1 MSENNFD
8 LSVIGG
14 GPGGYH
20 AAIRAAQLGL
30 KTALIEKDD
39 GSGYAGLGG
48 VCLNWGC
55 IPSKSLLKNAELVN
69 QIKDSEKWGISFDK
83 VSFDFGKAINRSRE
97 VSKQLTQGIEYLV
110 KKNKIT
116 LFKDKGI
123 LESGGSIKL
132 EKAGESINSK
142 NVIIATGA
150 RPRNLPNLEIDGER
164 IISSRE
170 ALEMKNL
177 PESIGI
183 IGAGAIGV
191 EFAYLFNAYGVDVK
205 IFEAQ
210 GHLVPNEDKA
220 ISSELE
226 KIFSGKGI
234 TFELNSVVS
243 KTDLSSEKISVE
255 YDSSGEKKSYSCD
268 KLLVAVGVQ
277 SNVDGIG
284 LENVG
289 VDIDNNFIKVDEYMK
304 TSNPNIYAVGDV
316 TGKLMLAHVAFSQ
329 GVIAAETIAG
339 HDTNPINYVDMP
351 RCTYCQPQIASLGLT
366 EDQAKEKGHNV
377 KISQF
382 PFKAVGKAISI
393 GDSEGF
399 VKLVADG
406 DSGELLGAH
415 MIGPEVTEMIAELG
429 LLKYL
434 EGTDVEVAELTHA
447 HPTLSEAVK
456 EAALSLGDGAIHI

>member
-1 MSENNFD
+1 M
-8 LSVIGG
+8 
-14 GPGGYH
+14 
-20 AAIRAAQLGL
+20 
-30 KTALIEKDD
+30 
-39 GSGYAGLGG
+39 
-48 VCLNWGC
+48 
-55 IPSKSLLKNAELVN
+55 LKNAELVN
-69 QIKDSEKWGISFDK
+69 QIKDSEKWGISFDN
-83 VSFDFGKAINRSRE
+83 VSFDFAKAINRSRE
-97 VSKQLTQGIEYLV
+97 VSSQLTQGIEYLV
-110 KKNKIT
+110 KKNKIS
-116 LFKDKGI
+116 LFKDKA
-123 LESGGSIKL
+123 LFESDGTISL
-132 EKAGESINSK
+132 EKGGNKISSK
-142 NVIIATGA
+142 NFVVATGA
-150 RPRNLPNLEIDGER
+150 RPRNLPNLEIDGDK

-170 ALEMKNL
+170 ALEIKDL
-177 PESIGI
+177 PKSIGI

-210 GHLVPNEDKA
+210 SHLVPNEDKA
-220 ISSELE
+220 ISTELE
-226 KIFSGKGI
+226 KIFSSKGI
-234 TFELNSVVS
+234 TFELNSTVS
-243 KTDLSSEKISVE
+243 KTDISSDSVTIE
-255 YDSSGEKKSYSCD
+255 YDSGGESKNYSCD

-284 LENVG
+284 LENVN
-289 VDIDNNFIKVDEYMK
+289 VELENNFIKIDENMK
-304 TSNPNIYAVGDV
+304 TSNSNIYAVGDV

-339 HDTNPINYVDMP
+339 HSPNPINYSDMP

-366 EDQAKEKGHNV
+366 EDQAKEQGYNV

-399 VKLVADG
+399 VKLVADN

>member
-366 EDQAKEKGHNV
+366 EDQAKEKGHSV

>member
-8 LSVIGG
+8 VCVVGG

-69 QIKDSEKWGISFDK
+69 QIKNSEKWGISFDN
-83 VSFDFGKAINRSRE
+83 VSFDFSKAINRSRE
-97 VSKQLTQGIEYLV
+97 VSSQLTQGIEYLV

-116 LFKDKGI
+116 LFKDKAQF
-123 LESGGSIKL
+123 ESDGTVKL
-132 EKAGESINSK
+132 DKSDEKISSK
-142 NVIIATGA
+142 NFVVATGA
-150 RPRNLPNLEIDGER
+150 RPRNLPNLEIDGNK

-170 ALEMKNL
+170 ALEIKDL
-177 PESIGI
+177 PKSIGI
-183 IGAGAIGV
+183 IGAGAIGI

-210 GHLVPNEDKA
+210 SHLVPNEDKA

-226 KIFSGKGI
+226 KIFSSKGI
-234 TFELNSVVS
+234 AFELGSTVS
-243 KTDLSSEKISVE
+243 KTDISSDNVTIE
-255 YDSSGEKKSYSCD
+255 YNSGGESKNYSCD

-284 LENVG
+284 LENVN
-289 VDIDNNFIKVDEYMK
+289 VELENNFIKIDEKMK
-304 TSNPNIYAVGDV
+304 TSNSNIYAVGDV

-339 HDTNPINYVDMP
+339 HNTNPINYSDMP

-366 EDQAKEKGHNV
+366 EDQAKEQGYSV

-399 VKLVADG
+399 VKLVADN

>member
-1 MSENNFD
+1 M
-8 LSVIGG
+8 
-14 GPGGYH
+14 
-20 AAIRAAQLGL
+20 
-30 KTALIEKDD
+30 
-39 GSGYAGLGG
+39 
-48 VCLNWGC
+48 
-55 IPSKSLLKNAELVN
+55 
-69 QIKDSEKWGISFDK
+69 
-83 VSFDFGKAINRSRE
+83 
-97 VSKQLTQGIEYLV
+97 
-110 KKNKIT
+110 
-116 LFKDKGI
+116 
-123 LESGGSIKL
+123 
-132 EKAGESINSK
+132 
-142 NVIIATGA
+142 
-150 RPRNLPNLEIDGER
+150 PNLEIDGDK

-170 ALEMKNL
+170 ALEIKDL
-177 PESIGI
+177 PKSIGI

-210 GHLVPNEDKA
+210 SHLVPNEDKA

-226 KIFSGKGI
+226 KIFSSKGI
-234 TFELNSVVS
+234 SFELNSTVS
-243 KTDLSSEKISVE
+243 KTDISSDSVTIE
-255 YDSSGEKKSYSCD
+255 YDSGGDSKNYTCD

-284 LENVG
+284 LENVN
-289 VDIDNNFIKVDEYMK
+289 VDLENNFIKIDENMK
-304 TSNPNIYAVGDV
+304 TSNSNIYAVGDV

-339 HDTNPINYVDMP
+339 HSPNPINYSDMP

-366 EDQAKEKGHNV
+366 EDQAKEQGYNV

-399 VKLVADG
+399 VKLVADN

>member
-8 LSVIGG
+8 VCVVGG

-69 QIKDSEKWGISFDK
+69 QIKDSEKWGISFDN
-83 VSFDFGKAINRSRE
+83 VTFDFSKAINRSRE
-97 VSKQLTQGIEYLV
+97 VSGQLTQGIEYLV

-116 LFKDKGI
+116 LFKDKAQF
-123 LESGGSIKL
+123 ESDGTVKL
-132 EKAGESINSK
+132 DKSDEKISSK
-142 NVIIATGA
+142 NFVVATGA
-150 RPRNLPNLEIDGER
+150 RPRNLPNLEIDGNK

-170 ALEMKNL
+170 ALEIKDL
-177 PESIGI
+177 PKSIGI

-210 GHLVPNEDKA
+210 SHLVPNEDKA

-226 KIFSGKGI
+226 KIFSSQGI
-234 TFELNSVVS
+234 TFELGSTVS
-243 KTDLSSEKISVE
+243 KTDISSDNVTIE
-255 YDSSGEKKSYSCD
+255 YNSGGESKNYSCD

-284 LENVG
+284 LENVN
-289 VDIDNNFIKVDEYMK
+289 VEIENNFIKIDEKMK
-304 TSNPNIYAVGDV
+304 TSNSNIYAVGDV

-339 HDTNPINYVDMP
+339 HNTNPINYSDMP

-366 EDQAKEKGHNV
+366 EDQAKEQGYSV

-399 VKLVADG
+399 VKLVADN

>member
-1 MSENNFD
+1 M
-8 LSVIGG
+8 
-14 GPGGYH
+14 
-20 AAIRAAQLGL
+20 
-30 KTALIEKDD
+30 
-39 GSGYAGLGG
+39 
-48 VCLNWGC
+48 
-55 IPSKSLLKNAELVN
+55 LKNAELVN
-69 QIKDSEKWGISFDK
+69 QIKDSEKWGISFDN
-83 VSFDFGKAINRSRE
+83 VSFDFAKAINRSRE
-97 VSKQLTQGIEYLV
+97 VSSQLTQGIEYLV
-110 KKNKIT
+110 KKNKIS
-116 LFKDKGI
+116 LFKDKALFEGDGTV
-123 LESGGSIKL
+123 SL
-132 EKAGESINSK
+132 EKSGDKISSK
-142 NVIIATGA
+142 NFVVATGA
-150 RPRNLPNLEIDGER
+150 RPRNLPNLEIDGDK

-170 ALEMKNL
+170 ALEIKDL
-177 PESIGI
+177 PKSIGI

-210 GHLVPNEDKA
+210 SHLVPNEDKA

-226 KIFSGKGI
+226 KIFSSKGI
-234 TFELNSVVS
+234 TFELNSTVS
-243 KTDLSSEKISVE
+243 KTDISSDSVTIE
-255 YDSSGEKKSYSCD
+255 YDSGGDSKNYTCD

-284 LENVG
+284 LENVN
-289 VDIDNNFIKVDEYMK
+289 VDLENNFIKIDENMK
-304 TSNPNIYAVGDV
+304 TSNSNIYAVGDV

-339 HDTNPINYVDMP
+339 HSPNPINYSDMP

-366 EDQAKEKGHNV
+366 EDQAKEQGYNV

-399 VKLVADG
+399 VKLVADN

>member
-1 MSENNFD
+1 M
-8 LSVIGG
+8 
-14 GPGGYH
+14 
-20 AAIRAAQLGL
+20 
-30 KTALIEKDD
+30 
-39 GSGYAGLGG
+39 
-48 VCLNWGC
+48 
-55 IPSKSLLKNAELVN
+55 
-69 QIKDSEKWGISFDK
+69 
-83 VSFDFGKAINRSRE
+83 SFDFAKAISRSRE
-97 VSKQLTQGIEYLV
+97 VSNQLTQGIEYLV

-116 LFKDKGI
+116 LFKDTGSF
-123 LESGGSIKL
+123 SGGNSIKL
-132 EKAGESINSK
+132 LNSGESIDSK
-142 NVIIATGA
+142 NIIIATGA
-150 RPRNLPNLEIDGER
+150 RPRSLPNLEIDGEM

-170 ALEMKNL
+170 ALELKKL

-191 EFAYLFNAYGVDVK
+191 EFAYLFNAYGVEVK
-205 IFEAQ
+205 MFEAQ
-210 GHLVPNEDKA
+210 SHLVPNEDKS
-220 ISSELE
+220 ISLELE
-226 KIFSGKGI
+226 KIFSSKGI
-234 TFELNSVVS
+234 TFALNSTVS
-243 KTDLSSEKISVE
+243 ATSISGNTINVE
-255 YDSSGEKKSYSCD
+255 YDSSGEKKSYTCE

-277 SNVDGIG
+277 SNIDGIG
-284 LENVG
+284 LEEAG
-289 VDIDNNFIKVDEYMK
+289 VELENNFIKIDEYMK

-339 HDTNPINYVDMP
+339 HDPNPINYIDMP

-366 EDQAKEKGHNV
+366 EDQAKSQGYDL

-399 VKLVADG
+399 VKLVADNE
-406 DSGELLGAH
+406 SGELLGAH

>member
-39 GSGYAGLGG
+39 GTGYAGLGG

-116 LFKDKGI
+116 LFKDKGS
-123 LESGGSIKL
+123 LESDGSIKL

-170 ALEMKNL
+170 ALEMKEL
-177 PESIGI
+177 PGSIGI

-210 GHLVPNEDKA
+210 DHLVPNEDKA

-243 KTDLSSEKISVE
+243 KTDISSEKITVE
-255 YDSSGEKKSYSCD
+255 YDSLGEKKSYSCD

-289 VDIDNNFIKVDEYMK
+289 VEIENNFIKVDEYMK
-304 TSNPNIYAVGDV
+304 TSNQNIYAVGDV

-366 EDQAKEKGHNV
+366 EDQAKEKGYDV

-406 DSGELLGAH
+406 ESGELLGAH

>member
-8 LSVIGG
+8 VCVIGG

-69 QIKDSEKWGISFDK
+69 QIKDSEKWGISFDN
-83 VSFDFGKAINRSRE
+83 VSFDFAKAINRSRE
-97 VSKQLTQGIEYLV
+97 VSSQLTQGIEYLV
-110 KKNKIT
+110 RKNKIS
-116 LFKDKGI
+116 LFKDKA
-123 LESGGSIKL
+123 LFESDGNVSL
-132 EKAGESINSK
+132 EKGGDKISSK
-142 NVIIATGA
+142 NFVVATGA
-150 RPRNLPNLEIDGER
+150 RPRNLPNLEIDGDK

-170 ALEMKNL
+170 ALEIKDL
-177 PESIGI
+177 PKSIGI
-183 IGAGAIGV
+183 IGAGAIGI

-210 GHLVPNEDKA
+210 SHLVPNEDKA

-226 KIFSGKGI
+226 KIFSSKGI
-234 TFELNSVVS
+234 TFELNSTVS
-243 KTDLSSEKISVE
+243 KTAISSNGVTIE
-255 YDSSGEKKSYSCD
+255 YDSGGESKNYSCD

-284 LENVG
+284 LENVN
-289 VDIDNNFIKVDEYMK
+289 VELENNFIKIDENMK
-304 TSNPNIYAVGDV
+304 TSNSNIYAVGDV

-339 HDTNPINYVDMP
+339 HSPNPINYSDMP

-366 EDQAKEKGHNV
+366 EDQAKEQGYNV

-399 VKLVADG
+399 VKLVADN

>member
-39 GSGYAGLGG
+39 GTGYAGLGG
-48 VCLNWGC
+48 VCLNRGC

-116 LFKDKGI
+116 LFKDKGS
-123 LESGGSIKL
+123 LESDGSIKL

-170 ALEMKNL
+170 ALEMKEL
-177 PESIGI
+177 PGSIGI

-210 GHLVPNEDKA
+210 DHLVPNEDKA

-243 KTDLSSEKISVE
+243 KTDISSEKITVE
-255 YDSSGEKKSYSCD
+255 YDSLGERKSYSCD

-289 VDIDNNFIKVDEYMK
+289 VEIENNFIKVDEYMK
-304 TSNPNIYAVGDV
+304 TSNQNIYAVGDV

-366 EDQAKEKGHNV
+366 EDQAKEKGYDV

-406 DSGELLGAH
+406 ESGELLGAH

>member
-1 MSENNFD
+1 
-8 LSVIGG
+8 
-14 GPGGYH
+14 
-20 AAIRAAQLGL
+20 
-30 KTALIEKDD
+30 
-39 GSGYAGLGG
+39 
-48 VCLNWGC
+48 VCWGC

-69 QIKDSEKWGISFDK
+69 QIKDSEKWGISFDN
-83 VSFDFGKAINRSRE
+83 VSFDFGKAISRSRE
-97 VSKQLTQGIEYLV
+97 VSSHLTQGIEYFV
-110 KKNKIT
+110 KKNKIS
-116 LFKDKGI
+116 LFKDKA
-123 LESGGSIKL
+123 LFESDGSVSL
-132 EKAGESINSK
+132 EKSGDKISSK
-142 NVIIATGA
+142 NFVVATGA
-150 RPRNLPNLEIDGER
+150 RPRNLPNLEIDGDK

-170 ALEMKNL
+170 ALEIKDL
-177 PESIGI
+177 PKSIGI

-210 GHLVPNEDKA
+210 NHLVPNEDKA

-226 KIFSGKGI
+226 KIFSSKGI
-234 TFELNSVVS
+234 TFELNSTVS
-243 KTDLSSEKISVE
+243 KTDISPDSVTIE
-255 YDSSGEKKSYSCD
+255 YDSGGESKNYSCD

-284 LENVG
+284 LENVN
-289 VDIDNNFIKVDEYMK
+289 VELENNFIKIDENMK
-304 TSNPNIYAVGDV
+304 TSNSNIYAVGDV

-339 HDTNPINYVDMP
+339 HSPNPINYSDMP

-366 EDQAKEKGHNV
+366 EDQAKEQGYNV

-399 VKLVADG
+399 VKLVADN